1 MAVQRA
7 LISVFDKTGIV
18 EFAKRLAALN
28 IEILSTG
35 GTAKLL
41 RESGVAVRD
50 VSDFTGWPEMLGGRV
65 KTLHPKVH
73 GGLLFR
79 RDHPEDQRQA
89 AEHAIAPIDLVVV
102 NLYPFE
108 ATAAKAGL
116 TAEELIENIDIGG
129 PTMLRSAAKN
139 FESVTVVSDPADYD
153 LIASE
158 LESSGTASTTLFR
171 RMLLATKVFA
181 TTAHYDSMI
190 ATELDRLGLPHG
202 VGPGGPLSLDEK
214 PTFPT
219 SYHIALKL
227 ERFLRYG
234 ENPHQHAALYVPV
247 GRAPQGLAAAQQLQG
262 KELSYNN
269 LVDLEAARSLAAE
282 FKDPAAVIIKHNN
295 PCGTAEQSTLLDA
308 YLKALACDPVSAFG
322 GVLAFNREVDA
333 ATAEEVA
340 KLFVECIAAPGF
352 ANRAKEIFAAKKNL
366 RLLELPTGGL
376 EPDRELELK
385 RVLGGMLVQQP
396 DLGGLKDDELRT
408 VTKRT
413 PTAEE
418 MHTMRFAWKVAKHVK
433 SNAIVFAKDGAT
445 LGVGAGQMSRVDSVK
460 LAVMKAQSSLA
471 GTVVASDAFFPFPDG
486 VEEASK
492 AGATAFIQPGGS
504 VRDPDVIAAADRLGL
519 AMVFTGMRH
528 FLH

>member
-1 MAVQRA
+1 MAVVRA
-7 LISVFDKTGIV
+7 LVSVFDKTGIV
-18 EFAKRLAALN
+18 DFAKRLAVLK

-41 RESGVAVRD
+41 RENGVAVRD

-79 RDHPEDQRQA
+79 RRHPDDQKQA
-89 AEHAIAPIDLVVV
+89 KEHGIAPIDLVVV

-108 ATAAKAGL
+108 ATAAKPGL

-139 FESVTVVSDPADYD
+139 FESVTVVCDPADYE
-153 LIASE
+153 LVASE
-158 LESSGTASTTLFR
+158 LESSGTVSTTLFR
-171 RMLLATKVFA
+171 RMELAKKVFA
-181 TTAHYDSMI
+181 TTARYDGLI
-190 ATELDRLGLPHG
+190 ATQMDRLGFDHSGALNLNEMPILPDYVHVMLRQQHG
-202 VGPGGPLSLDEK
+202 
-214 PTFPT
+214 
-219 SYHIALKL
+219 
-227 ERFLRYG
+227 LRYG
-234 ENPHQHAALYVPV
+234 ENPHQHAALYAPA
-247 GRAPQGLAAAQQLQG
+247 GHPPQGLAAAKQLQG

-269 LVDLEAARSLAAE
+269 FVDLEAARSLAAE
-282 FKDPAAVIIKHNN
+282 FKNPAAIIIKHNN
-295 PCGTAEQSTLLDA
+295 PCGTAEQASLRDA
-308 YLKALACDPVSAFG
+308 YLMALACDPVSAFG

-352 ANRAKEIFAAKKNL
+352 AARAKEIFAAKKNL
-366 RLLELPTGGL
+366 RLLELPPGGL
-376 EPDRELELK
+376 EPERELQLK
-385 RVLGGMLVQQP
+385 RILGGMLVQQP
-396 DLGGLKDDELRT
+396 DLGELNDSELRT
-408 VTKRT
+408 VTKRV

-445 LGVGAGQMSRVDSVK
+445 VGVGAGQMSRVDSVK
-460 LAVMKAQSSLA
+460 IAVMKAQSPLA

-486 VEEASK
+486 VEEAAK
-492 AGATAFIQPGGS
+492 AGATAVIQPGGS
-504 VRDPDVIAAADRLGL
+504 MRDPDVIAAADRLRL